1 MYSPKVKAII
11 YPHLFG
17 NMSDVSKIKQFCQ
30 EKNIHF
36 IEDAC
41 QSLGSSYNGVV
52 AGSEGTIST
61 LSFNDNKV
69 VSGISGGGA
78 ILTDG
83 DTEIFKRLRKHG
95 DHKILGYNSKML
107 LFNAEII
114 NFRLKKLNDY
124 ISRRQANAKY
134 YDEQLREV
142 VTIQN
147 TPDGLN
153 HNYHKYVVRFQNK
166 EVRDLV
172 KNKLNAKVHYDKPI
186 SENKMYENIEHRKDD
201 TFITK
206 IVCDTILTLPLT
218 PYMKKEELDKVIN
231 TILIMV

>member
-1 MYSPKVKAII
+1 
-11 YPHLFG
+11 
-17 NMSDVSKIKQFCQ
+17 
-30 EKNIHF
+30 
-36 IEDAC
+36 
-41 QSLGSSYNGVV
+41 
-52 AGSEGTIST
+52 
-61 LSFNDNKV
+61 
-69 VSGISGGGA
+69 
-78 ILTDG
+78 
-83 DTEIFKRLRKHG
+83 
-95 DHKILGYNSKML
+95 ML